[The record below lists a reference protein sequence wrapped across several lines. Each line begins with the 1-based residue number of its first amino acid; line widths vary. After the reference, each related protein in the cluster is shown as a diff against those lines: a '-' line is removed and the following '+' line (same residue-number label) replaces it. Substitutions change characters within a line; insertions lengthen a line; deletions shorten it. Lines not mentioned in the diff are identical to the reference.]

1 MLLLGHRNHRITI
14 VSTPF
19 TPLWIRYWPKLRFSD
34 SFDLVARYYNLDR
47 ELLQADQRLFSQ
59 FKAAHVEKS
68 IKTAAEVVE
77 VLNENSFHEMTPE
90 LIKLKGR
97 VHSGRHPLNIM
108 LGSALVQWT
117 LKDLPSVGRNR
128 LGSLTTVCVQRS
140 YGNKVFVDSMDK
152 IINIFGQRHGSGKT
166 FSFSNFNFIKIE

>member
-1 MLLLGHRNHRITI
+1 MIAQ
-14 VSTPF
+14 
-19 TPLWIRYWPKLRFSD
+19 
-34 SFDLVARYYNLDR
+34 FDLVTRYYNLDR

-59 FKAAHVEKS
+59 FKAEHVEKS
-68 IKTAAEVVE
+68 IKTAAEVIE

-97 VHSGRHPLNIM
+97 VHSGRHPLNIV

-140 YGNKVFVDSMDK
+140 YGNKVIVDSMDK
-152 IINIFGQRHGSGKT
+152 IINIFGQGHGSGKT

>member
-1 MLLLGHRNHRITI
+1 M
-14 VSTPF
+14 STPF

-47 ELLQADQRLFSQ
+47 ELPQEDRLFSQ

-68 IKTAAEVVE
+68 IKIAAEVTK
-77 VLNENSFHEMTPE
+77 VLNENSLHEMTPE

-97 VHSGRHPLNIM
+97 VHSARHPLNIM

-128 LGSLTTVCVQRS
+128 LGSLATVCVQRS
-140 YGNKVFVDSMDK
+140 YGNEVIVDSMDK
-152 IINIFGQRHGSGKT
+152 IINIFEQRYGSGKT

>member
-34 SFDLVARYYNLDR
+34 NFDLVARYYNRLDR
-47 ELLQADQRLFSQ
+47 ELLQADRLFSQ

-68 IKTAAEVVE
+68 IKTAADVIE
-77 VLNENSFHEMTPE
+77 VLNENSLHEMTPE

-117 LKDLPSVGRNR
+117 LEDLPSVG
-128 LGSLTTVCVQRS
+128 
-140 YGNKVFVDSMDK
+140 
-152 IINIFGQRHGSGKT
+152 
-166 FSFSNFNFIKIE
+166 

>member
-47 ELLQADQRLFSQ
+47 ELLQADRLFSQ

-68 IKTAAEVVE
+68 IKIAAEVIE
-77 VLNENSFHEMTPE
+77 VLNENSLHEMTPE
-90 LIKLKGR
+90 LVKLKGR

-108 LGSALVQWT
+108 LGSALVPWT

-128 LGSLTTVCVQRS
+128 LGSLATVCVQRS
-140 YGNKVFVDSMDK
+140 CGTDKVIVHSMDK

>member
-1 MLLLGHRNHRITI
+1 MLLLGHRNHRIFI

-19 TPLWIRYWPKLRFSD
+19 TPLWIRYWQKLRFSD
-34 SFDLVARYYNLDR
+34 SFDLVARYYNLAR
-47 ELLQADQRLFSQ
+47 ELLQADQCLFSQ

-68 IKTAAEVVE
+68 IKTAAEIIE
-77 VLNENSFHEMTPE
+77 VLNKNSLHEMTPE
-90 LIKLKGR
+90 LIKLKGC
-97 VHSGRHPLNIM
+97 VLNIM

-128 LGSLTTVCVQRS
+128 LGSLATVCVQRS
-140 YGNKVFVDSMDK
+140 YRCMSIVNSMDK

-166 FSFSNFNFIKIE
+166 FFFSRNFNFIKVE

>member
-1 MLLLGHRNHRITI
+1 MLLLSHRNHRITI

-68 IKTAAEVVE
+68 IKIAAEVIE
-77 VLNENSFHEMTPE
+77 VLNENSLHEMTPK
-90 LIKLKGR
+90 LIKLKCR
-97 VHSGRHPLNIM
+97 VHSSRHPLNIM
-108 LGSALVQWT
+108 LDSALMIYLCACVE
-117 LKDLPSVGRNR
+117 VGRISWWICA
-128 LGSLTTVCVQRS
+128 L
-140 YGNKVFVDSMDK
+140 FDAFSMFLC
-152 IINIFGQRHGSGKT
+152 I
-166 FSFSNFNFIKIE
+166 

>member
-19 TPLWIRYWPKLRFSD
+19 TSLWIRYWPKLRFSD
-34 SFDLVARYYNLDR
+34 NFDLVARYYNRLDR
-47 ELLQADQRLFSQ
+47 ELLQADRLFSQ

-68 IKTAAEVVE
+68 IKTAAEVIE
-77 VLNENSFHEMTPE
+77 VLNENSLHEMTPE

-108 LGSALVQWT
+108 LGRALVQWT
-117 LKDLPSVGRNR
+117 LEDLPSVG
-128 LGSLTTVCVQRS
+128 
-140 YGNKVFVDSMDK
+140 
-152 IINIFGQRHGSGKT
+152 
-166 FSFSNFNFIKIE
+166 

>member
-68 IKTAAEVVE
+68 IKTAAEVIE
-77 VLNENSFHEMTPE
+77 VLNENSLHEMTPE
-90 LIKLKGR
+90 LIKLKVASILPVIPSTSCSAAR
-97 VHSGRHPLNIM
+97 SFSGLLKTSLRWGEIGWVASLPCAF
-108 LGSALVQWT
+108 SALMT
-117 LKDLPSVGRNR
+117 
-128 LGSLTTVCVQRS
+128 
-140 YGNKVFVDSMDK
+140 
-152 IINIFGQRHGSGKT
+152 
-166 FSFSNFNFIKIE
+166 IK

>member
-68 IKTAAEVVE
+68 
-77 VLNENSFHEMTPE
+77 VLNENSLHEMTPE

-117 LKDLPSVGRNR
+117 LKDLPSVGLNR
-128 LGSLTTVCVQRS
+128 LGSVATVCVQRS
-140 YGNKVFVDSMDK
+140 FGNKVIVDGMDK
-152 IINIFGQRHGSGKT
+152 IINIFGHRHGSGKT
-166 FSFSNFNFIKIE
+166 FSFSTCNFNFIKIE

>member
-1 MLLLGHRNHRITI
+1 
-14 VSTPF
+14 
-19 TPLWIRYWPKLRFSD
+19 
-34 SFDLVARYYNLDR
+34 
-47 ELLQADQRLFSQ
+47 
-59 FKAAHVEKS
+59 
-68 IKTAAEVVE
+68 
-77 VLNENSFHEMTPE
+77 MTPE

-97 VHSGRHPLNIM
+97 VHSGRHPFNIV

-117 LKDLPSVGRNR
+117 LKDLLSVGRNR

-140 YGNKVFVDSMDK
+140 YGNKVIVDSMDK

>member
-1 MLLLGHRNHRITI
+1 MPPACFVGKNQNVNAQLLGHRNRHRITI

-68 IKTAAEVVE
+68 IKIAAVVIE
-77 VLNENSFHEMTPE
+77 VLNENSLHEMVASILAVIPST
-90 LIKLKGR
+90 
-97 VHSGRHPLNIM
+97 SC
-108 LGSALVQWT
+108 SAA
-117 LKDLPSVGRNR
+117 R
-128 LGSLTTVCVQRS
+128 
-140 YGNKVFVDSMDK
+140 
-152 IINIFGQRHGSGKT
+152 
-166 FSFSNFNFIKIE
+166 SFSGLLKTSLRWGEIGLVASLP

>member
-1 MLLLGHRNHRITI
+1 M
-14 VSTPF
+14 
-19 TPLWIRYWPKLRFSD
+19 RFSD
-34 SFDLVARYYNLDR
+34 SFDLQVARYYNLDR
-47 ELLQADQRLFSQ
+47 ELLQEDRLFSQ

-68 IKTAAEVVE
+68 IKTAAEVIE
-77 VLNENSFHEMTPE
+77 VLNENSLHEMTPE

-140 YGNKVFVDSMDK
+140 YGNKVIVDSMDK

-166 FSFSNFNFIKIE
+166 FSFSNFNFTKIE

>member
-1 MLLLGHRNHRITI
+1 MLLLGHRNHRMTI

-68 IKTAAEVVE
+68 IKTAAEVIE
-77 VLNENSFHEMTPE
+77 VLNENSLHEMTSE

-108 LGSALVQWT
+108 LGT
-117 LKDLPSVGRNR
+117 LRCGEIGWV
-128 LGSLTTVCVQRS
+128 SLTTVCVQRS
-140 YGNKVFVDSMDK
+140 YGNKVIVDSMDK

>member
-14 VSTPF
+14 MSTPF

-34 SFDLVARYYNLDR
+34 SFDLVARYYNIDR

-68 IKTAAEVVE
+68 IKTAAEVIE
-77 VLNENSFHEMTPE
+77 VLNENSLHEMTPE

-97 VHSGRHPLNIM
+97 VHSARHPLNIM

-117 LKDLPSVGRNR
+117 LKDLPSVGRN
-128 LGSLTTVCVQRS
+128 SLTTVCVQRS
-140 YGNKVFVDSMDK
+140 YGNKVIVDSMDK
-152 IINIFGQRHGSGKT
+152 IINIFGQRNGSGKT
-166 FSFSNFNFIKIE
+166 FFFSNFNFIKIE

>member
-68 IKTAAEVVE
+68 IKTAAEVIE
-77 VLNENSFHEMTPE
+77 VLNKNSLHEMTPE

-97 VHSGRHPLNIM
+97 VHSGCHPLNIM

-128 LGSLTTVCVQRS
+128 LGSLATVCVQRS
-140 YGNKVFVDSMDK
+140 YGNKVIVDSMDK

-166 FSFSNFNFIKIE
+166 FFFSNFNFIKIE

>member
-19 TPLWIRYWPKLRFSD
+19 TPLWIRYWSKLRYSD
-34 SFDLVARYYNLDR
+34 SFHLVARYYNLDK

-68 IKTAAEVVE
+68 IKTAAEV
-77 VLNENSFHEMTPE
+77 LNENSLHEMTPE

-97 VHSGRHPLNIM
+97 VHSARHPLNIV

-117 LKDLPSVGRNR
+117 LKDLPSVGLNR
-128 LGSLTTVCVQRS
+128 LGSVATVCVQRS
-140 YGNKVFVDSMDK
+140 YGNKVIVDGMDK

-166 FSFSNFNFIKIE
+166 FSFSSSVSV

>member
-1 MLLLGHRNHRITI
+1 MIAQ
-14 VSTPF
+14 
-19 TPLWIRYWPKLRFSD
+19 
-34 SFDLVARYYNLDR
+34 FDLVARYYNLDR

-68 IKTAAEVVE
+68 IKTAAEVIE

-97 VHSGRHPLNIM
+97 VHSARHPLNIV

-117 LKDLPSVGRNR
+117 GWVASLP
-128 LGSLTTVCVQRS
+128 CA
-140 YGNKVFVDSMDK
+140 
-152 IINIFGQRHGSGKT
+152 
-166 FSFSNFNFIKIE
+166 FSALMAIK

>member
-68 IKTAAEVVE
+68 IKTAAEVIE
-77 VLNENSFHEMTPE
+77 VLNENSLHEMTPSKVASI
-90 LIKLKGR
+90 LAVIPSTPCAAARSFSGLLKTSLRWGEIGW
-97 VHSGRHPLNIM
+97 VASLPCAF
-108 LGSALVQWT
+108 SAL
-117 LKDLPSVGRNR
+117 
-128 LGSLTTVCVQRS
+128 
-140 YGNKVFVDSMDK
+140 MA
-152 IINIFGQRHGSGKT
+152 
-166 FSFSNFNFIKIE
+166 IK

>member
-47 ELLQADQRLFSQ
+47 KLLLADQRLFSQ

-68 IKTAAEVVE
+68 IKTAAEVIE

-108 LGSALVQWT
+108 LDSALVQRT

-128 LGSLTTVCVQRS
+128 LGTLATVCVQHS
-140 YGNKVFVDSMDK
+140 YGNKVIVDGMDK

>member
-68 IKTAAEVVE
+68 IKTAAEVIE
-77 VLNENSFHEMTPE
+77 VLNKNSLHEMTPE

-97 VHSGRHPLNIM
+97 VHSGWQTSRSTSCSAARSFSGLLKTSLRWGEIGWVASLPCAF
-108 LGSALVQWT
+108 SAL
-117 LKDLPSVGRNR
+117 
-128 LGSLTTVCVQRS
+128 
-140 YGNKVFVDSMDK
+140 MA
-152 IINIFGQRHGSGKT
+152 
-166 FSFSNFNFIKIE
+166 IK

>member
-68 IKTAAEVVE
+68 IKTAAEVIE
-77 VLNENSFHEMTPE
+77 VLNENSLHEMTPSKVASI
-90 LIKLKGR
+90 LAVIPSTSCSAARSFSGLLKTSLRWGEIGW
-97 VHSGRHPLNIM
+97 VASLPCAF
-108 LGSALVQWT
+108 SAL
-117 LKDLPSVGRNR
+117 
-128 LGSLTTVCVQRS
+128 
-140 YGNKVFVDSMDK
+140 MA
-152 IINIFGQRHGSGKT
+152 
-166 FSFSNFNFIKIE
+166 IK